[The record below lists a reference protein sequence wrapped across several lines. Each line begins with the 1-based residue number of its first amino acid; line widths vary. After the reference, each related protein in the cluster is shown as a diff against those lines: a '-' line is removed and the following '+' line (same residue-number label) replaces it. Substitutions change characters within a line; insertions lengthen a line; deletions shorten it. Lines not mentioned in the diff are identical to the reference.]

1 MARRLTNSH
10 QGTRYSYAYAVPI
23 LVEDMFPYV
32 LRTIAFAFG
41 ATWGSFFN
49 VAIYRWPREMSVVK
63 PGSRCPNCSAP
74 IPGYLNIPIFGYVLL
89 RGRTACC
96 KTPLSLRYPLIELLT
111 AVLCVA
117 VTEIYVI
124 GAPPETELV
133 QASLH
138 ALCYFAF
145 VGGLVIVTFVDL
157 DEWIIPD
164 EVSLP
169 GAALGLATA
178 SFREFASGGV
188 TTVEDCALGAGA
200 AFLVTQLPF
209 VWGYELLTG
218 RRGLGEGDP
227 KLLMMIGAFIGS
239 EGVLFVL
246 ILAPLQGL
254 LFAAFALATGRGLR
268 QPEPDS
274 AAAEPTES
282 TTHEAE
288 TRIGKLKLP
297 FGPLL
302 SLAALEYLFFG
313 QQLVA
318 QWINLLMAEM

>member
-1 MARRLTNSH
+1 VA
-10 QGTRYSYAYAVPI
+10 I
-23 LVEDMFPYV
+23 LVDDMSPLV
-32 LRTIAFAFG
+32 LRAIAFVFG

-63 PGSRCPNCSAP
+63 PGSRCPSCDTP
-74 IPGYLNIPIFGYVLL
+74 IPGYLNIPIFGYLLL

-96 KTPLSLRYPLIELLT
+96 KTPLSPRYPLIELLSAT
-111 AVLCVA
+111 LCVVVA
-117 VTEIYVI
+117 EIYVI
-124 GAPPETELV
+124 AAPPGTDLV

-169 GAALGLATA
+169 GIALGLATA
-178 SFREFASGGV
+178 GFREIASDGI

-227 KLLMMIGAFIGS
+227 KLLMMIGAFIGT

-274 AAAEPTES
+274 AAAEPQDATDVAPPS
-282 TTHEAE
+282 GEAE
-288 TRIGKLKLP
+288 TRIGKLKMP

-302 SLAALEYLFFG
+302 SLAAIEYLFFG
-313 QQLVA
+313 QHLVA
-318 QWINLLMAEM
+318 QWINLVMAEM

>member
-1 MARRLTNSH
+1 
-10 QGTRYSYAYAVPI
+10 VPI
-23 LVEDMFPYV
+23 LVEDVSPFV
-32 LRTIAFAFG
+32 LRTIAFVFG
-41 ATWGSFFN
+41 ALWGSFFN
-49 VAIYRWPREMSVVK
+49 VAIYRWPRDMSVVK
-63 PGSRCPNCSAP
+63 PGSHCPSCSAP
-74 IPGYLNIPIFGYVLL
+74 IPGYLNIPILGYVLL

-96 KTPLSLRYPLIELLT
+96 KTPLSPRYPLIELLS

-117 VTEIYVI
+117 IAELFVI
-124 GAPPETELV
+124 GTPAETELV

-169 GAALGLATA
+169 GTALGLATA
-178 SFREFASGGV
+178 GFREMASGGL
-188 TTVEDCALGAGA
+188 TTVEDCALGAGI
-200 AFLVTQLPF
+200 AFLITQLPF

-227 KLLMMIGAFIGS
+227 KLLMMIGAFVGTQ
-239 EGVLFVL
+239 GVLFCL
-246 ILAPLQGL
+246 IAGPLQGL
-254 LFAAFALATGRGLR
+254 LFAAFALASGRGLR

-274 AAAEPTES
+274 AASEPTHES
-282 TTHEAE
+282 EP
-288 TRIGKLKLP
+288 RIGKLKMP
-297 FGPLL
+297 FGPIL
-302 SLAALEYLFFG
+302 SLAAIEYLFFG

-318 QWINLLMAEM
+318 QWIRLFMPDA